1 MDREC
6 SETGGKEGIHTQL
19 DQTARQKGGGGK
31 RGRQV
36 RKSFHWQANGEDDCL
51 YTLHTGSPVPYD
63 SNTSPLGKK
72 LLCDGMGWRGGG
84 GVRAP
89 RPNPIVERRG
99 KAKKG
104 KKMVGV
110 RSRASPSWAVMTPPP
125 TTKGGQRRQRGHA
138 ALPSP
143 SYGSGWDR
151 GVIRSSAG
159 TRSKPQDTRLGE
171 NQKRRRRSRDPSYCK
186 GSVERLSGGGLR
198 ESALES
204 PAKGD
209 HILSCGGA
217 G

>member
-1 MDREC
+1 MGFLDRWIREWIG
-6 SETGGKEGIHTQL
+6 SAAKPVEKRAFTLNWIKPQDRRGEEAREGGRSGNHSTGRAVEKSCQGQRRAQGESKK
-19 DQTARQKGGGGK
+19 RQKNPIPVQGEGG
-31 RGRQV
+31 
-36 RKSFHWQANGEDDCL
+36 
-51 YTLHTGSPVPYD
+51 
-63 SNTSPLGKK
+63 LGK
-72 LLCDGMGWRGGG
+72 WR
-84 GVRAP
+84 VQCAP
-89 RPNPIVERRG
+89 PRQPIVGGDDSATHDE
-99 KAKKG
+99 
-104 KKMVGV
+104 
-110 RSRASPSWAVMTPPP
+110 
-125 TTKGGQRRQRGHA
+125 GGQRRQRGHA